1 MKRNL
6 ELIRHIL
13 LTMESSSK
21 TRICIEDFETTE
33 YDPKT
38 ISYHINLLLDCDYL
52 DATVVPMCGCPYDQ
66 FIVHRLTSQGHD
78 YLDSVRDDNIW
89 EETKKQIGTAFDVFL
104 NAFNC
109 ITIII
114 GIMTIADTIM
124 IGR

>member
-89 EETKKQIGTAFDVFL
+89 EETKKQIGKVSSSVSLD
-104 NAFNC
+104 
-109 ITIII
+109 IIKSVSGKI
-114 GIMTIADTIM
+114 ILGLLGI
-124 IGR
+124 